1 MRRNIAVVI
10 GATGL
15 TGLYLMNVLAEDAF
29 YDRVL
34 LLTRRPAEPPEI
46 LSKSENVHVDFERLE
61 LLDLAGATHVFSCLG
76 TTIGNAGS
84 REAFRRVDHDYVVAF
99 ARAARR
105 AGARHM
111 SFISSVGAHPRAAS
125 FYLRVKGETE
135 QALAALGFEALHI
148 FRPSIL
154 LGKRNQ
160 RRPAEELWTALA
172 RGFEWLMLGPFG
184 KFRPM
189 PAPVLASAMA
199 AAGERG
205 GPGRHIHHYDGIIR
219 LAGV

>member
-1 MRRNIAVVI
+1 MTRNTAVVV

-15 TGLYLMNVLAEDAF
+15 VGTYVMNVLAEDAF

-34 LLTRRPAEPPEI
+34 LLTRRPVNPPEI
-46 LSKSENVHVDFERLE
+46 LTKTENIFTDFDRLDSLE
-61 LLDLAGATHVFSCLG
+61 LPGATHVFCCLG
-76 TTIGNAGS
+76 TTIRNAGS
-84 REAFRRVDHDYVVAF
+84 QEAFRRVDFDYVVGF

-105 AGARHM
+105 AGAHHM
-111 SFISSVGAHPRAAS
+111 SVISSVGANPRASS

-135 QALAALGFEALHI
+135 QALSRLGFAELHI

-154 LGKRNQ
+154 LGKRNE
-160 RRPAEELWTALA
+160 RRPGEQLGAALA
-172 RGFEWLMLGPFG
+172 RGFEWLMLGPLR
-184 KFRPM
+184 KYRPM
-189 PAPVLASAMA
+189 PAPLLASAMA

-205 GPGRHIHHYDGIIR
+205 GPGRHIHHYDDIIR